1 MGPAASRGR
10 SRVSITTTDS
20 LLIMSESSAG
30 VMRTFS
36 LMRGSWGLSGGVGPG
51 VWWRRGAGGAGASA
65 AYLVRHVGEHLLE
78 LLDGGRDDGDEI
90 GFTQPALGGGIGDVA
105 ASA

>member
-1 MGPAASRGR
+1 MSWMLTASGRGPAAYVAG

-36 LMRGSWGLSGGVGPG
+36 LMRGSWGLSGDVGPG
-51 VWWRRGAGGAGASA
+51 VRRRRAAKAAVVSA

-90 GFTQPALGGGIGDVA
+90 
-105 ASA
+105 